1 MRVLETLAKA
11 SALLAGA
18 LVALMVL
25 LTCGSIIGRETVG
38 KTVTGDFE
46 LVALATGAAVGLFMP
61 LCQFHRGNIVVDVFT
76 AKAPA
81 AVNAMLDRLGTLL
94 LGLCCALLAW
104 RAALGGLSSYN
115 SHSSTMLLGVP
126 EWYAYA
132 PMVPGFALTAVI
144 AFWQAAT
151 GQVKPAHHGGEG
163 A

>member
-1 MRVLETLAKA
+1 MRVLEILAKA
-11 SALLAGA
+11 CALAAGA
-18 LVALMVL
+18 LVAVMVVVS
-25 LTCGSIIGRETVG
+25 CISIIGRETIG
-38 KTVTGDFE
+38 RTLTGDFE

-76 AKAPA
+76 AKAPP
-81 AVNAMLDRLGTLL
+81 AVNEALERIGALL

-104 RAALGGLSSYN
+104 RAALGGLSSWR
-115 SHSSTMLLGVP
+115 SGSTTMLLGVP

-144 AFWQAAT
+144 AFWQAAAGFHT
-151 GQVKPAHHGGEG
+151 PSHAGEG

>member
-1 MRVLETLAKA
+1 LRVLEILAKA
-11 SALLAGA
+11 CALAAGA
-18 LVALMVL
+18 LVAVMVVIS
-25 LTCGSIIGRETVG
+25 CISIIGRETIG
-38 KTVTGDFE
+38 RTLTGDFE

-76 AKAPA
+76 AKAPP
-81 AVNAMLDRLGTLL
+81 AVNAALERIGALL

-104 RAALGGLSSYN
+104 RAALGGLSSFR
-115 SHSSTMLLGVP
+115 SGSTTMLLGVP

-144 AFWQAAT
+144 AFWQAAA
-151 GQVKPAHHGGEG
+151 GFPAHSHAGEV